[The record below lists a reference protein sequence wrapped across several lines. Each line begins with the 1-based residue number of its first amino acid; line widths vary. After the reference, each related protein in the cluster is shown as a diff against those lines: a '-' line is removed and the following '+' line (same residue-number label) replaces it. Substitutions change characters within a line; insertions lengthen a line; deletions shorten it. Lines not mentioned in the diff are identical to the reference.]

1 MNKEKGCKASRCV
14 DTGVH
19 RKKSCLQESVPV
31 GVVEV
36 IAVMF
41 EEIADRFIEA
51 FNLSISSRM
60 IGRDITALRTQVL
73 KEKGIKLINE

>member
-1 MNKEKGCKASRCV
+1 M
-14 DTGVH
+14 
-19 RKKSCLQESVPV
+19 
-31 GVVEV
+31 VEV